1 MTNQEVF
8 KEYGSEKW
16 VVEQNLC
23 CLLQEYW
30 ESYGKKAVED
40 AKNGYTTSGMP
51 YNPVTFVKKFMK
63 EETYCEL
70 EYAEKSK
77 METLRSN
84 VIDAD
89 FTELPWLKD
98 IVEYREYYLCH

>member
-23 CLLQEYW
+23 FLLQEYW
-30 ESYGKKAVED
+30 ETHCKKAIEN

-51 YNPVTFVKKFMK
+51 YNPISFVKQFMK
-63 EETYCEL
+63 AETYCEL
-70 EYAEKSK
+70 KDAEKSK
-77 METLRSN
+77 METLESN
-84 VIDAD
+84 VIDVD
-89 FTELPWLKD
+89 FTEPS
-98 IVEYREYYLCH
+98 